1 MLVVKSIN
9 RLGRSY
15 GDILTQW
22 RAITKGRGV
31 VVVVLDMPLLD
42 TRAERHGATGALI
55 ADIVLQL
62 LSYVA
67 QVERENI
74 RKRQAEGIYPNRC
87 YIAGKSACGVFKYG
101 TRLGADGRLHRP
113 SCGMIPHCAVLHLRV
128 SRIRVPETLYFKA
141 VGAESISPGFQ
152 VSSAPGSL
160 RIAFS

>member
-74 RKRQAEGIYPNRC
+74 RKRQAEAMLSKQVLHCWQVGMRGVQVWDE
-87 YIAGKSACGVFKYG
+87 AGGG
-101 TRLGADGRLHRP
+101 WPLTP
-113 SCGMIPHCAVLHLRV
+113 AVLRDDSPLRC
-128 SRIRVPETLYFKA
+128 
-141 VGAESISPGFQ
+141 
-152 VSSAPGSL
+152 SASEGV
-160 RIAFS
+160 ADTGTGNVVF